1 MTSGD
6 TCYLESDSI
15 KTFSLT
21 PHIQKLTQEC
31 LKQLE
36 TKKQQQIGNIRQIED
51 AAEKLKASGHFFL
64 ILVAMSTF
72 LLGHKVL
79 PNTDGAKEK

>member
-1 MTSGD
+1 MTPGE

-51 AAEKLKASGHFFL
+51 AAEKLKASGHFL

-79 PNTDGAKEK
+79 PNTDGAKGK

>member
-1 MTSGD
+1 MKGTV
-6 TCYLESDSI
+6 LRL
-15 KTFSLT
+15 SLT

-31 LKQLE
+31 LKHLE
-36 TKKQQQIGNIRQIED
+36 TKKQQQVGNITQIED

-64 ILVAMSTF
+64 ILVEMATF

-79 PNTDGAKEK
+79 PNMDGAKEK